1 MTLKRY
7 SPDDLDTF
15 ALRLL
20 DLATIFREMSRRSR
34 EEQLPAMPLNDK
46 KAQEWC
52 ARLEHWAVR
61 AQAELDAKARI
72 CRAER
77 RAQTA
82 E

>member
-7 SPDDLDTF
+7 SPDDLDAF

-20 DLATIFREMSRRSR
+20 DVAAILREMSRRSR
-34 EEQLPAMPLNDK
+34 DEDLPAMPLNDK

-52 ARLEHWAVR
+52 AKLEHWAVR
-61 AQAELDAKARI
+61 AHAELDAKARI
-72 CRAER
+72 HRAER

>member
-7 SPDDLDTF
+7 NPDDLNAF

-20 DLATIFREMSRRSR
+20 DLATIFREMGRRSR

-52 ARLEHWAVR
+52 AKLERWAVR
-61 AQAELDAKARI
+61 AQADLDAKARI
-72 CRAER
+72 HRAER

-82 E
+82 D